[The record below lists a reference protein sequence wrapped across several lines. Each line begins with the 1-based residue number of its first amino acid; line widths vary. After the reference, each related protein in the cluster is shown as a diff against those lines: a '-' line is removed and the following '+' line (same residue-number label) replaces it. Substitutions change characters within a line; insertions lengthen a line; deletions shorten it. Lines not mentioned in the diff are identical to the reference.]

1 VILRTASAA
10 ETRAVG
16 AAIASCL
23 APGDVVVLG
32 GDLGTGKTTIAQG
45 IGAGLGVTEPIV
57 SPTFAIVREY
67 EGRVPVA
74 HVDVYRLDRV
84 QELNDLGIEEIL
96 DGTRVVL
103 VEWGELVAPL
113 LAGDGAHIAV
123 RLRHAEIGP
132 AATRADQPLD
142 DQPLDDDVRFIE
154 VTADTLPGSETV
166 AARLTVALE
175 PFATA
180 RRAG

>member
-1 VILRTASAA
+1 VIVRTASAD

-23 APGDVVVLG
+23 APGDIVVLG
-32 GDLGTGKTTIAQG
+32 GDLGSGKTTIAQG

-103 VEWGELVAPL
+103 VEWGELVAPVL
-113 LAGDGAHIAV
+113 VGDGARIAV
-123 RLRHAEIGP
+123 RLRHPELASEVGRDGEEPI
-132 AATRADQPLD
+132 
-142 DQPLDDDVRFIE
+142 DDDVRIIE
-154 VTADTLPGSETV
+154 VTADTSPGTEAV
-166 AARLTVALE
+166 AARLAVALE
-175 PFATA
+175 AFTTE

>member
-1 VILRTASAA
+1 VIVRTASAA

-32 GDLGTGKTTIAQG
+32 GDLGSGKTTIAQG
-45 IGAGLGVTEPIV
+45 IGAGLGVTEPVV

-74 HVDVYRLDRV
+74 HVDVYRLDRL
-84 QELNDLGIEEIL
+84 QELNDLGIEEVL

-103 VEWGELVAPL
+103 VEWGELVAPVL
-113 LAGDGAHIAV
+113 VGDGAHIVV
-123 RLRHAEIGP
+123 RLRHPEIGP
-132 AATRADQPLD
+132 EAGRGGAPV
-142 DQPLDDDVRFIE
+142 DDDVRLIE
-154 VTADTLPGSETV
+154 VTADASPGNDAV
-166 AARLTVALE
+166 AVRLAAALE
-175 PFATA
+175 TFATT